1 MTDEREQ
8 DETAAGVDP
17 QTGRIEVSQ
26 TPSPIQEAKE
36 FDAPAQQRERALL
49 DNLRGDIRLKRH
61 YFRLTHKITGR
72 WACFIMVAVVAQYAL
87 NAFGRGL
94 SEASFI
100 ALITTTTATLL
111 GFWYLIGR
119 YLFPG
124 NGKTD

>member
-1 MTDEREQ
+1 MSELTPEQ
-8 DETAAGVDP
+8 IAAGVSPETGIIDVPQRPSSTAEARDFDP
-17 QTGRIEVSQ
+17 
-26 TPSPIQEAKE
+26 
-36 FDAPAQQRERALL
+36 PAVQRERAHVE
-49 DNLRGDIRLKRH
+49 NLKGDIRLKRH

-72 WACFIMVAVVAQYAL
+72 WACFIMAAVVAQMGL
-87 NAFGRGL
+87 NAFGVGL

-124 NGKTD
+124 AGKTDQ